1 MRETLAFLRWLWRDA
16 RARFAHERVWV
27 EGLRKAAGVRIVAPH
42 RLTAAGGVYVDH
54 GAYLHCG
61 DQAWCEGAGGI
72 SIGRGSYLGP
82 YCVLFGMGG
91 IEIGEQVMIAPGAV
105 LSSVQHPWRDASRP
119 MYEQP
124 RVYGKIAIED
134 DVYVGSN
141 AVVTP
146 GVRVGR
152 GAVIGAGAVVTRD
165 VPAWALA
172 VGVPARVVGQRGGQR
187 GRSSDRR
194 DIQIRGR
201 GSAGEE
207 SECLEDLKTVPES
220 VPEGEDPKT
229 VPETG

>member
-1 MRETLAFLRWLWRDA
+1 MRAAFAFLRWLWRDT
-16 RARFAHERVWV
+16 RERHRM
-27 EGLRKAAGVRIVAPH
+27 EQIRIPGLVKATGVRIVAPH
-42 RLTAAGGVYVDH
+42 RLAAGGDVYLDH

-72 SIGRGSYLGP
+72 SIGRGSYVGP

-105 LSSVQHPWRDASRP
+105 LSSVQHPWHDTSRP

-134 DVYVGSN
+134 DVYIGSN

-165 VPAWALA
+165 VPAYAVA
-172 VGVPARVVGQRGGQR
+172 VGVPARLVASRLAAPPTV
-187 GRSSDRR
+187 SS
-194 DIQIRGR
+194 
-201 GSAGEE
+201 
-207 SECLEDLKTVPES
+207 
-220 VPEGEDPKT
+220 
-229 VPETG
+229 

>member
-1 MRETLAFLRWLWRDA
+1 MRAWIAFLRWAWRDT
-16 RARFAHERVWV
+16 RERHRQ
-27 EGLRKAAGVRIVAPH
+27 EQIRIPGLRKAAAVRIVAPH
-42 RLTAAGGVYVDH
+42 RLTAGGDVYLDH

-72 SIGRGSYLGP
+72 SIGRGSYVGP

-105 LSSVQHPWRDASRP
+105 LSSVQHPWDDTSRP

-134 DVYVGSN
+134 DVYIGSN

-165 VPAWALA
+165 VPAYALA
-172 VGVPARVVGQRGGQR
+172 VGVPARPVASRIAS
-187 GRSSDRR
+187 GR
-194 DIQIRGR
+194 
-201 GSAGEE
+201 
-207 SECLEDLKTVPES
+207 
-220 VPEGEDPKT
+220 
-229 VPETG
+229 